1 MQIEPLLAGIAALAQ
16 AGHRDRAEQLARDL
30 FMPNLAGALTD
41 CTTPEK
47 FANAWAEI
55 FDAEGIQRA
64 GHTPSS
70 RSALSAARTGDASN
84 PSSAS
89 GSATSSH

>member
-1 MQIEPLLAGIAALAQ
+1 MSIVPLLRGIATLAQ
-16 AGHRDRAEQLARDL
+16 AGHRDRAEQLAREL
-30 FMPNLAGALTD
+30 FVPSAKAPDSDYPTAD
-41 CTTPEK
+41 S
-47 FANAWAEI
+47 FAKAWIEA

-70 RSALSAARTGDASN
+70 RSALSAARIGDASK

-89 GSATSSH
+89 GNATSSH